1 MSMAVKYLVT
11 GATGNLGSNIVREL
25 LSQGKDVRALVLPRD
40 KGIVRIPKNVEIFK
54 GDVLKPDDLEAF
66 FKVPKGTEIIVI
78 HCAGIV
84 STAWSYTKLVYDVN
98 VRGTQNVVNQCIKSQ
113 VKKMVYISSV
123 HAIPELPKGQTI
135 TEITKFN
142 PEQVIGFYG
151 KTKAK
156 ASQIVMDAV
165 NRHGLNATL
174 VFPTGLCGPFD
185 YAFGYVTQLLID
197 CATNKLSTGIEGG
210 YDFVDVRDVAAGVV
224 SACSNGARG
233 EGYILGNRYVSVR
246 EILHLVHEQTGA
258 RLIRRMFP
266 IWAAYTLIPFF
277 SIYYRVKKS
286 KPLFTRYA
294 LYTLRSNSNFS
305 IEKAR
310 QKLNYTV
317 RPFKETIFDT
327 LNWLRIEGII

>member
-1 MSMAVKYLVT
+1 MAIKYLVT
-11 GATGNLGSNIVREL
+11 GATGNLGNSIVREL
-25 LSQGKDVRALVLPRD
+25 LSQGKDIRALVLPGD
-40 KGIVRIPKNVEIFK
+40 KGILRLPETVEIFK
-54 GDVLKPDDLEAF
+54 GDVLKPDDLDAF
-66 FKVPKGTEIIVI
+66 FKVPKDTEIVVI

-84 STAWSYTKLVYDVN
+84 STAWNYTKQVYDVN
-98 VRGTQNVVNQCIKSQ
+98 VHGTQNVVNQCIKSQ
-113 VKKMVYISSV
+113 VKKMIYISSV

-135 TEITKFN
+135 TEITEFN
-142 PEQVIGFYG
+142 PDLVVGFYA

-165 NRHGLNATL
+165 NKHGLNATI

-197 CATNKLSTGIEGG
+197 CATNKLPTGIEGG

-224 SACSNGARG
+224 SACSKGAKG
-233 EGYILGNRYVSVR
+233 EGYILGNRYVSVN

-258 RLIRRMFP
+258 RLIKHMFP
-266 IWAAYTLIPFF
+266 VWAAYTLVPFF
-277 SIYYRVKKS
+277 SIYYKVKKL

-294 LYTLRSNSNFS
+294 LYTLKSNSNFS

-310 QKLNYTV
+310 KKLNYTV
-317 RPFKETIFDT
+317 RPFKETVFDT
-327 LNWLRIEGII
+327 LKWLSLEGII